1 MIVSTSSKPNELQ
14 QNTKMKHKIS
24 SSPFLKFSSKSNEP
38 SNPEY
43 PSISAPPAFT
53 NAYEKL
59 VEELDYVFNTDFQ
72 TFKTTHDVKF
82 MS

>member
-1 MIVSTSSKPNELQ
+1 MQETNK
-14 QNTKMKHKIS
+14 KIETEFEKQRE
-24 SSPFLKFSSKSNEP
+24 SPGSLEDYEKKP